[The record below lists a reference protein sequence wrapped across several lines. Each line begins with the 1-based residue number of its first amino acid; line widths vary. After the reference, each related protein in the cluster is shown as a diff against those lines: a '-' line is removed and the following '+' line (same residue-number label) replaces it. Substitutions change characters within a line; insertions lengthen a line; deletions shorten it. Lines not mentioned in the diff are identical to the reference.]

1 MTVPTK
7 RQQSFL
13 KGLLNDD
20 DWVSLLN
27 DIEADCK
34 IRPWKPSKEKSE
46 DEKNSQWIFDSGKQ
60 RGISDILT
68 LFRLTT

>member
-1 MTVPTK
+1 MIVPTK
-7 RQQSFL
+7 RQQSIL

-20 DWVSLLN
+20 DWVAMLN
-27 DIEADCK
+27 DIDKDCE

-60 RGISDILT
+60 RGVSDILT